1 MVFGFSSDE
10 AHVLGGDRGIS
21 NNIYD
26 NIMDDILRLNIT
38 QDLQHGVAIIFICCV
53 LIIVASFI
61 DMWTGIDAARVNKE
75 PISSRALRKTVTKII
90 DYLRVVAFAV
100 LIDVLGLCFPWYA
113 IPYCAIMGTLGILL
127 IEFRSVIENS
137 KKKRSHAGEVVDM
150 VAKIIECATDKD
162 AEKIIE
168 FIKKNEYE
176 TKRTKK

>member
-1 MVFGFSSDE
+1 ME
-10 AHVLGGDRGIS
+10 
-21 NNIYD
+21 
-26 NIMDDILRLNIT
+26 DILKLNIT
-38 QDLQHGVAIIFICCV
+38 QDLQHGMTIIFICSV
-53 LIIVASFI
+53 LIIVASFL

-100 LIDVLGLCFPWYA
+100 LIDVLGLCFPWYI
-113 IPYCAIMGTLGILL
+113 IPYCAIIGTLGILL

-168 FIKKNEYE
+168 FIKKNGYDN
-176 TKRTKK
+176 KRIKEQQPGEH